1 MGFLNFLTKKNTKEG
16 LKKNIKEEWDLDEP
30 PLPPS
35 GFEDISQE
43 YGKEDLSKLPKI
55 EEFPIAPPG
64 STKPLEEP
72 TEALE
77 EVTIPSVQPEQPK
90 TEKLVIEKLKI
101 RKRRSKSSF
110 VDATEFKT
118 VLKDISMIKSTIV
131 NAHEYLSQL
140 LDSETKKEAIFK
152 SWHSSLVDI
161 EKKIVI
167 VDKTLFEKGDING

>member
-1 MGFLNFLTKKNTKEG
+1 MGFLDFFSKKSKKGG
-16 LKKNIKEEWDLDEP
+16 LELDKP

-35 GFEDISQE
+35 GFEDIAPRGGE
-43 YGKEDLSKLPKI
+43 EELPDLPNV
-55 EEFPIAPPG
+55 EEVPVTSP
-64 STKPLEEP
+64 EP
-72 TEALE
+72 TEPLE
-77 EVTIPSVQPEQPK
+77 DVTIPKVQPEHP
-90 TEKLVIEKLKI
+90 EIEKPVSEKPKI
-101 RKRRSKSSF
+101 YKHRGKYSF
-110 VDATEFKT
+110 VNATEFKT

-140 LDSETKKEAIFK
+140 YGSETKKEAIFK